1 MSEEQPWR
9 QQLKGIRAFVE
20 TLKEPERDTTTI
32 AGMFAEAMGCLE
44 DAWNY
49 LRQIDEQG
57 QKQYADDIRLVASF
71 GLRPCNPEMRFWEEI
86 LEAKE
91 DLWRI
96 QNELKTVAKH
106 MPKEK
111 EETR

>member
-1 MSEEQPWR
+1 MMSKPTEQ
-9 QQLKGIRAFVE
+9 
-20 TLKEPERDTTTI
+20 RDTTTI
-32 AGMFAEAMGCLE
+32 AGMFAEALGNLE

-57 QKQYADDIRLVASF
+57 QKQYADDIRLVAGF
-71 GLRPCNPEMRFWEEI
+71 GLRPCNPEMRFWEEVF
-86 LEAKE
+86 EAKE

-96 QNELKTVAKH
+96 QKELKAVEKD

-111 EETR
+111 EVTL